1 MSDQKDHY
9 EVLGIDRGA
18 SPEAIRNA
26 HRKLARKFHPDLNQD
41 ADAATRFNEIQ
52 AAYNV
57 LSDTDK
63 RSRYDRYGHAGV
75 DGQATGQ
82 AGPGPWQNVSPDDF
96 ESIFGESFGSR
107 PRRGG
112 GGFSGFGGFGGGMGG
127 ERPV

>member
-52 AAYNV
+52 AAYEGM
-57 LSDTDK
+57 DE
-63 RSRYDRYGHAGV
+63 RW
-75 DGQATGQ
+75 DGRRAELG
-82 AGPGPWQNVSPDDF
+82 
-96 ESIFGESFGSR
+96 R
-107 PRRGG
+107 PRDGLSVLGRLLRQRRPRPQV
-112 GGFSGFGGFGGGMGG
+112 
-127 ERPV
+127 ERRRWQDSEPPDARPSTATS